1 LIRGYG
7 KFVFAELLGY
17 ADLCNCLVELWLFEL
32 EFRGLLVCGF
42 EACWFVVFVR
52 NIMYIS
58 VYKII

>member
-1 LIRGYG
+1 
-7 KFVFAELLGY
+7 VFAELLGY
-17 ADLCNCLVELWLFEL
+17 ADLCNCLVELWFFVWLFEL
-32 EFRGLLVCGF
+32 EFRGLLVFGF